1 MLNLKELREEKG
13 LSRYQLSKLSG
24 LSNSTIQSAE
34 LINENPGFL
43 TVKRICDALDIEIK
57 EVRKIKNGN

>member
-34 LINENPGFL
+34 LINENPGL
-43 TVKRICDALDIEIK
+43 LK
-57 EVRKIKNGN
+57 EFATH